1 MQKIK
6 LKDYLLTMSHK
17 IYNLEVLVGDM
28 VYEGKDIRA
37 KDQNHALQ
45 ILGLISNGE
54 VTEDSEVLFIEENI
68 IH

>member
-1 MQKIK
+1 
-6 LKDYLLTMSHK
+6 MSHK
-17 IYNLEVLVGDM
+17 IYNIEVLVGDL

-45 ILGLISNGE
+45 ILGLISGGE
-54 VTEDSEVLFIEENI
+54 VTEHSEVLFIEENI

>member
-45 ILGLISNGE
+45 ILGAISGGE

>member
-1 MQKIK
+1 
-6 LKDYLLTMSHK
+6 MSHK

-45 ILGLISNGE
+45 ILGLISGGE

>member
-45 ILGLISNGE
+45 ILGLISGGE
-54 VTEDSEVLFIEENI
+54 VTEDSEVLFIEEKI